1 MGRNLSDHLDIT
13 ALMDNWSV
21 SIQLDKKG
29 AAATIHNELKKHI
42 SEFDV
47 ETLITYYLFESRYYL
62 MQKDAVNSSISLDN
76 AKAYQDHFHDTHRYF
91 LHLAEG
97 ILFYD
102 EGNYQK
108 ALHYLER
115 AENYLDSLN
124 NPIGIGEFHLRKSM
138 TYYFLDITNLSVLH
152 SAKAA
157 KVFKSSKRLEFLLAR
172 TQMLQGLNY
181 IDQLNYELAE
191 KYLLKALTTFERI
204 GNQNFISS
212 TNLNLGMLHVKR
224 DLPAAA
230 IPYLNAALQGKQKRI
245 LLKILYLL
253 TDCYWKTNQPSK
265 AIEVYKEGFQAS
277 IEENNMTKKWEFAM
291 LHKKYEDRL
300 NFEIVWQEGINY
312 FQKVEDGYNVRLF
325 SKQLAQYYADNN
337 QHDLAM
343 KYYLLTLT

>member
-1 MGRNLSDHLDIT
+1 MGRNLPDHLDI
-13 ALMDNWSV
+13 AVLMDNWSV

-29 AAATIHNELKKHI
+29 AAATIHKELKKHI
-42 SEFDV
+42 NEFDV
-47 ETLITYYLFESRYYL
+47 ATLITYYLFESRYYL
-62 MQKDAVNSSISLDN
+62 IQKDAVNSAISLYN
-76 AKAYQDHFHDTHRYF
+76 AKAHQDHFHDTHLYF
-91 LHLAEG
+91 LYLAEG

-108 ALHYLER
+108 ALHYFER
-115 AENYLDSLN
+115 AENYIEQLDD
-124 NPIGIGEFHLRKSM
+124 PISIGEFHLRKAM

-152 SAKAA
+152 TARAA

-191 KYLLKALTTFERI
+191 KSLLKALTIFKKKE
-204 GNQNFISS
+204 NENFISS
-212 TNLNLGMLHVKR
+212 TNLNLGVLYVKR
-224 DLPAAA
+224 GLSAMA
-230 IPYLNAALQGKQKRI
+230 IPYLNAALQGKHKRI
-245 LLKILYLL
+245 ELKILYLL
-253 TDCYWKTNQPSK
+253 TDCYWKTNQSSI
-265 AIEVYKEGFQAS
+265 ALEIYKEGFRAS

-300 NFEIVWQEGINY
+300 NFEIVWQEGIKY
-312 FQKVEDGYNVRLF
+312 FQSVEDMYNVRLF
-325 SKQLAQYYADNN
+325 SKELAQYYADNN

>member
-1 MGRNLSDHLDIT
+1 MGRNLPNHFDIA

-29 AAATIHNELKKHI
+29 TAATIHQELRKHI
-42 SEFDV
+42 NEFDV

-62 MQKDAVNSSISLDN
+62 ILKDALNSVASLDN
-76 AKAYQDHFHDTHRYF
+76 AKAHQDHFHDTHRYF

-102 EGNYQK
+102 EGDYQN
-108 ALHYLER
+108 ALHYFEKAER
-115 AENYLDSLN
+115 YIELLDD
-124 NPIGIGEFHLRKSM
+124 PISIGEFHLRKAM

-152 SAKAA
+152 TARASKI
-157 KVFKSSKRLEFLLAR
+157 FKSTKRLEFLLAR
-172 TQMLQGLNY
+172 THMLQGLNY
-181 IDQLNYELAE
+181 IDQLNYDSAE
-191 KYLLKALTTFERI
+191 KSLLKALTIFEEKE
-204 GNQNFISS
+204 NQNFISS
-212 TNLNLGMLHVKR
+212 TNLNLGVLYVKR
-224 DLPAAA
+224 GLPAMA

-245 LLKILYLL
+245 ELKILFLL

-265 AIEVYKEGFQAS
+265 AIACYKEGFQAS
-277 IEENNMTKKWEFAM
+277 IEENDMTKKWEFAM

-312 FQKVEDGYNVRLF
+312 FQRVEDNYNVRLF
-325 SKQLAQYYADNN
+325 SKELAQYYADNN